1 MALHGKEGRSRS
13 LTVQL
18 DETLTERIRQGV
30 YLPGAKLPTEADIA
44 AEFGV
49 SRTVV
54 REAISR
60 LQAGGAIERRHGV
73 GTFVVDIAPLQ
84 FEIDETTKV
93 TLRDIL
99 AMLELRIGLEV
110 EAAGL
115 AAARRSDAQVAEMEE
130 ILDRFD
136 RNWQASTDT
145 VEPDFDFHV
154 KIAQATGNRYFVDVM
169 SRLGTATIPRL
180 RLPQSASDPNYS
192 HYMETIRRQHQGV
205 FGAIRRRE
213 PDTARLMM
221 RLHLTTSRER
231 FRRVHDEAGAHPT
244 VLPGGDIG
252 LARGEEG
259 S

>member
-1 MALHGKEGRSRS
+1 MALRGKEDRPRS
-13 LTVQL
+13 LTAQL
-18 DETLTERIRQGV
+18 DETLADRIRRGV
-30 YLPGAKLPTEADIA
+30 YLPGARLPTEAEMV

-73 GTFVVDIAPLQ
+73 GTFVVDIAPLR
-84 FEIDETTKV
+84 FEIDEATKV

-136 RNWQASTDT
+136 RNWRASTDT

-154 KIAQATGNRYFVDVM
+154 KIAEATGNRYFVDVM

-180 RLPQSASDPNYS
+180 RLPQSTSDSNYP
-192 HYMETIRRQHQGV
+192 HYMETIRRQHRDV

-231 FRRVHDEAGAHPT
+231 FRRVHDGVGARPT
-244 VLPGGDIG
+244 ALLSDDAG
-252 LARGEEG
+252 LARGEDG